1 MTHQNDMDRRKFLKL
16 TGGGLGAAAFLAA
29 CGDDEEPAPAP
40 TTTAAAATTTT
51 AAPATTE
58 AAAPELSGSL
68 RWAAMTLPG
77 LPYLDEVQP
86 TIDSF
91 TALHPGVSIE
101 LEEIPPDG
109 YTEKLVAYK
118 AVNNMPDLFFSH
130 NGWVDLFAQQGVT
143 LDMRPYLEVDPD
155 LNVDAWYPSML
166 QVCST
171 VALGDQAAGE
181 MHCQGM
187 SADVS
192 TFFYN
197 IPMLEAAGLELP
209 GDGFTWDDMAEYA
222 RVLTTGDVI
231 GYAPAPDNPD
241 NAHGPIGAFGGDY
254 LDEEAQVMLIDDN
267 FKAGLR
273 ALWDPVIEGVFA
285 TPEQVTAAGGPHD
298 GFIGGRFAMVRGAV
312 WSVPALR
319 AAEFEWDV
327 HTLPEG
333 THGSRAGGGTA
344 GWGVSAQTEHPD
356 IVWELIKH
364 IYGPAYV
371 PWMEG
376 GAVVPPLKRYADD
389 PRWRQPPPNNHQAFI
404 DAAGTIIISPIG
416 GPFDSAG
423 GIHYAEF
430 AGAFRRYV
438 IEGQSMDD
446 ALAPYEA
453 NMNAALAESPAVRR
467 DIPIEVP
474 G

>member
-1 MTHQNDMDRRKFLKL
+1 MTRHSDMDRRKFLKL
-16 TGGGLGAAAFLAA
+16 TGGGLGAAAFLGA
-29 CGDDEEPAPAP
+29 CGDDEEPAPAT
-40 TTTAAAATTTT
+40 TTTAA

-58 AAAPELSGSL
+58 APATTTEAPGLSGSL
-68 RWAAMTLPG
+68 RWGAMSLQG
-77 LPYLDEVQP
+77 LPYFDEVQP
-86 TIDSF
+86 TIDAF

-101 LEEIPPDG
+101 MEEIAPDG

-143 LDMRPYLEVDPD
+143 LDMRPYLEVDDD

-187 SADVS
+187 SADVN

-209 GDGFTWDDMAEYA
+209 GEGFTWEDMAEYA

-231 GYAPAPDNPD
+231 GYAPASNNPD
-241 NAHGPIGAFGGDY
+241 NAHGPIGAYGGDY
-254 LDEEAQVMLIDDN
+254 LDEENQVMLIDDN
-267 FKAGLR
+267 FRAGLR

-285 TPEQVTAAGGPHD
+285 TPEQITAAGGPHD
-298 GFIGGRFAMVRGAV
+298 GFIGGRFAMVEGAV

-319 AAEFEWDV
+319 ASEFEWDV
-327 HTLPEG
+327 HTLPDG
-333 THGSRAGGGTA
+333 THGTRGGGGTA

-356 IVWELIKH
+356 VVWELIKF

-404 DAAGTIIISPIG
+404 DAARSIIISPIG

-430 AGAFRRYV
+430 DGAFRRYV

-446 ALAPYEA
+446 ALAPYEE